1 MARAFTD
8 GLSLVVN
15 FTLFTP
21 ETLIGFMLDLA
32 NKKRIFERMSYSFLE
47 SYCSTGKTQLLV

>member
-21 ETLIGFMLDLA
+21 IGFMLDLA